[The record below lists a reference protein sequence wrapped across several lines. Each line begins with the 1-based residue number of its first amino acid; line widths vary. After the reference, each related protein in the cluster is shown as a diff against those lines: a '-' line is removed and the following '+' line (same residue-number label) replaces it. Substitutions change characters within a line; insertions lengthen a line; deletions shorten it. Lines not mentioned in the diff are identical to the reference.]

1 MKNIGFKILFF
12 TSILLVLADVVSTLL
27 CGRELIAYLE
37 SNPVYKYGGLFL
49 IFLINIA
56 VYTYYWWV
64 YNKKKIKIDD
74 RYFAILSMCMIA
86 GIRCLAIYGNIQVA
100 FVEPQ
105 NIAEQLDVT
114 IEEAKEIQIN
124 TASTVTEE
132 QKMEYVKSLI
142 YPNILP
148 IFICVIAWI
157 IFRFDH
163 QIEVKEAK

>member
-12 TSILLVLADVVSTLL
+12 TSILLVIADFVSTLL
-27 CGRELIAYLE
+27 CGRELIEYLE

-74 RYFAILSMCMIA
+74 RYFAILSLCMIT
-86 GIRCLAIYGNIQVA
+86 GMRCLVIYGNIQVA

-105 NIAEQLDVT
+105 NIAEHFNVT

-132 QKMEYVKSLI
+132 QKAEYVKGLI

-148 IFICVIAWI
+148 LFICIIAWI

-163 QIEVKEAK
+163 KIEVKEV